1 VDPDIKGVTTLDPEA
16 IIRARA
22 EVTRP
27 RGGLFSF
34 LTGELPPETGGP
46 ASPESLAPPSDDV
59 RREMLRL
66 EIEAERA
73 DLVAETIALKSDVL
87 ARHGIHVSQ
96 LAGDVSV
103 DAEAGLVVATGAEA
117 GEGPGGAGIDELPA
131 DGPSESV
138 VGSGPETPAGP
149 QAPAEP
155 QAPAKPQA
163 GSGGAPQA

>member
-117 GEGPGGAGIDELPA
+117 GEGPGAAGIDEPRA
-131 DGPSESV
+131 EGPDEPQAPTE
-138 VGSGPETPAGP
+138 PETPA
-149 QAPAEP
+149 ES
-155 QAPAKPQA
+155 QA
-163 GSGGAPQA
+163 GSGGAPQV